1 MPNEEEALAYMR
13 ENNATGVYD
22 QTLADYAAGKINV
35 GIIRDTGPSIHLL
48 HRENF
53 LGRFD
58 KLIEQAEAAVQQP
71 VIFFTPRAQ

>member
-13 ENNATGVYD
+13 ANNETGVYD
-22 QTLADYAAGKINV
+22 QTLADYADGKINV

-48 HRENF
+48 RRENF

-58 KLIEQAEAAVQQP
+58 KLIEQAEQAVQQP